1 MATNTST
8 EDQRKRTMEALERR
22 FATAKAEALQQ
33 VKHGKKRSLND
44 DEMETP
50 ATNSSNIASSPHV
63 TDRSAS
69 NTPKSL
75 SKKGNFTFSGYT
87 AFQDLEE
94 SGLTYSQLPQSIHE
108 NLLTTNVEP
117 SSRGSRVDKVLHGL
131 FQNGDSA
138 QKYLQGSRSM
148 KIDNWILLDNYVQGR
163 NVSTGSHIKAL
174 QIHSK
179 RSRKHMS
186 MKQLKRSGALDLPKD
201 LQKFEKYKP
210 MHEMWKGYITQ
221 LLKSTGKNQLAQCLL
236 SADLHGAN
244 IIGEHY
250 SANKP
255 IVLKKDQQLSSV
267 VHQSMSVYFSNL
279 LFRPSPVKKLNG
291 RECVRVAE
299 CKTSA
304 LTGLSG
310 IMIRETTETFGMVTP
325 DDKFHVVP
333 KKVSV
338 FMFRVDCWK
347 ITLLGDKLTSRNL

>member
-50 ATNSSNIASSPHV
+50 ATNSSHIASSPHV
-63 TDRSAS
+63 TDRSAA

-75 SKKGNFTFSGYT
+75 SKK
-87 AFQDLEE
+87 DLEE

-117 SSRGSRVDKVLHGL
+117 SSRGSTVDNVLHGL

-163 NVSTGSHIKAL
+163 NVSPGSHIKAL

-244 IIGEHY
+244 II
-250 SANKP
+250 
-255 IVLKKDQQLSSV
+255 
-267 VHQSMSVYFSNL
+267 
-279 LFRPSPVKKLNG
+279 
-291 RECVRVAE
+291 VAE

-338 FMFRVDCWK
+338 LMFRVDCWK
-347 ITLLGDKLTSRNL
+347 ITLLGDKLTSRNLGL

>member
-33 VKHGKKRSLND
+33 VKYGKKRSLND

-50 ATNSSNIASSPHV
+50 GTNSSTTASSPHV
-63 TDRSAS
+63 TDRSAT

-94 SGLTYSQLPQSIHE
+94 SGLTYSQLPQSILE
-108 NLLTTNVEP
+108 NLLTTNAEP
-117 SSRGSRVDKVLHGL
+117 SRRGSTVDKVLHGL

-163 NVSTGSHIKAL
+163 NPSTGSHIKTL

-186 MKQLKRSGALDLPKD
+186 MKQLKRSGSLDLPKN

-244 IIGEHY
+244 II
-250 SANKP
+250 
-255 IVLKKDQQLSSV
+255 
-267 VHQSMSVYFSNL
+267 
-279 LFRPSPVKKLNG
+279 
-291 RECVRVAE
+291 VAE

-310 IMIRETTETFGMVTP
+310 IMIRETAETFGIVTP

-347 ITLLGDKLTSRNL
+347 ITLLGDKLSSRNLGL

>member
-50 ATNSSNIASSPHV
+50 ATNASNIASSPHV
-63 TDRSAS
+63 TDRSAA

-163 NVSTGSHIKAL
+163 NVSPGSHIKAL

-244 IIGEHY
+244 II
-250 SANKP
+250 
-255 IVLKKDQQLSSV
+255 
-267 VHQSMSVYFSNL
+267 
-279 LFRPSPVKKLNG
+279 
-291 RECVRVAE
+291 VAE

-325 DDKFHVVP
+325 DDKFHGSDLHVC
-333 KKVSV
+333 
-338 FMFRVDCWK
+338 RRLTCWK
-347 ITLLGDKLTSRNL
+347 ITGCWETNLTSRICVDCSVVLIIGVPG

>member
-50 ATNSSNIASSPHV
+50 ATNSSHIASSPHV
-63 TDRSAS
+63 TDRSAA

-117 SSRGSRVDKVLHGL
+117 SSRGSTVDNVLHGL

-163 NVSTGSHIKAL
+163 NVSPGSHIKAL

-201 LQKFEKYKP
+201 LQK
-210 MHEMWKGYITQ
+210 
-221 LLKSTGKNQLAQCLL
+221 KNQLAQCLL

-244 IIGEHY
+244 II
-250 SANKP
+250 
-255 IVLKKDQQLSSV
+255 
-267 VHQSMSVYFSNL
+267 
-279 LFRPSPVKKLNG
+279 
-291 RECVRVAE
+291 VAE

-338 FMFRVDCWK
+338 LMFRVDCWK
-347 ITLLGDKLTSRNL
+347 ITLLGDKLTSRNLGL

>member
-50 ATNSSNIASSPHV
+50 ATNSSHIASSPHV
-63 TDRSAS
+63 TDRSAA

-117 SSRGSRVDKVLHGL
+117 SSRGSTVDNVLHGL

-163 NVSTGSHIKAL
+163 NVSPGSHIKAL

-244 IIGEHY
+244 II
-250 SANKP
+250 
-255 IVLKKDQQLSSV
+255 
-267 VHQSMSVYFSNL
+267 
-279 LFRPSPVKKLNG
+279 
-291 RECVRVAE
+291 VAE

-333 KKVSV
+333 KRVSV
-338 FMFRVDCWK
+338 LMFRVDCWK
-347 ITLLGDKLTSRNL
+347 ITLLGDKLTSRNLGL